1 MSKEKKEIGI
11 ALAGGGLQGF
21 AHIGAL
27 KALEE
32 LNIDISYI
40 SGTSTGSAIATL
52 YALGYTL
59 DEIQDICKEK
69 YKKILKIRKKTL
81 CKMAINYLLHKETRV
96 EGIID
101 GTLVENFI
109 DEAANLKNVKNI
121 SDVKNKKIA
130 IATVDTIS
138 MKECLFISN
147 EIKNE
152 DKNVDY
158 IKDISLGKAV
168 RSSMAFPAIFTT
180 PSYGKYNFLDGGT
193 VDNLPVKVLKDMG
206 AKKTIAISFDLTKY
220 TPAESLEGVLIRALD
235 IFSNPGVQNAKKIA
249 DVAIE
254 IYNPAASLLSMDEIE
269 KTVQNGY
276 NEVMKNKD
284 KILAKGLM

>member
-1 MSKEKKEIGI
+1 MSEEKKEIGV

-32 LNIDISYI
+32 LKVDISYI
-40 SGTSTGSAIATL
+40 SGTSTGSVIATL

-59 DEIQDICKEK
+59 DEIKDICKEK
-69 YKKILKIRKKTL
+69 YEMILKIRKKTL
-81 CKMAINYLLHKETRV
+81 CKMAINYLLHRETRV

-101 GTLVENFI
+101 STLVENFI
-109 DEAANLKNVKNI
+109 DEAANLKNVEKI
-121 SDVKNKKIA
+121 SDVKNKKLA

-138 MKECLFISN
+138 MKECLFIS
-147 EIKNE
+147 KNIE
-152 DKNVDY
+152 NKDENIDY
-158 IKDISLGKAV
+158 INDISLGKAV

-180 PSYGKYNFLDGGT
+180 PNYGKHNFLDGGT
-193 VDNLPVKVLKDMG
+193 VDNLPVKILNDMG

-220 TPAESLEGVLIRALD
+220 TPAKSLEGVLIRALD

-249 DVAIE
+249 DIAIE
-254 IYNPAASLLSMDEIE
+254 IYNPDASLLSMDEID
-269 KTVQNGY
+269 KTVKNGY
-276 NEVMKNKD
+276 DAVMKNKD
-284 KILAKGLM
+284 KILEKGLI